1 MSDGFTLIEI
11 VLVVAL
17 FLLIAAV
24 SAVFAMPA
32 IGQFSCNR
40 EVSTVRLA
48 LERARHVSQFLKR
61 GNVAFEITE
70 TTYRISAPG
79 RSGGPGFFEEIERQ
93 PGVPVAFAV
102 AGAGV
107 VFIENSGS
115 VMLNENQDVV
125 EIVVGGD
132 AVGCQKQIEITYV
145 GTIL

>member
-1 MSDGFTLIEI
+1 MSEGFTLIEI
-11 VLVVAL
+11 VLVVGL

-24 SAVFAMPA
+24 SVVFAVPA

-40 EVSTVRLA
+40 EAATVQLA

-61 GNVAFEITE
+61 GNVVFEITE

-79 RSGGPGFFEEIERQ
+79 RSGGLGFFEEIERQ
-93 PGVPVAFAV
+93 AGVPVALAV
-102 AGAGV
+102 AGAEV
-107 VFIENSGS
+107 IFKENSGS
-115 VMLNENQDVV
+115 LMLNENQDSV

-132 AVGCQKQIEITYV
+132 TVGCQKRIEITYA